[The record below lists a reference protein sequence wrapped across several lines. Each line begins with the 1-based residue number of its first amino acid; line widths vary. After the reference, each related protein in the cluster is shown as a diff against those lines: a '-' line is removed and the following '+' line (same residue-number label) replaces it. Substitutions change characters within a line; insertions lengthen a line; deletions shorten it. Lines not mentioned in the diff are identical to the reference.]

1 MVRISN
7 VTILYSLLILLYLP
21 LTSIAVIHPHPKITN
36 PITKIKNGLQIDPP
50 PLPTAFPKLE
60 ALNETSSFLRNLND
74 ETTLS
79 GAGFIPLESPYQS
92 KLYFAHQYALNS
104 LSTSQSTML
113 VYPYSFTLTSPE
125 QATYQRGGLF
135 SLRPDLFPD
144 QFSYNKFD
152 YILTNTDVK
161 IGKAKALYDINIA
174 ILKFEQEID
183 GDVMDLFYEGSSFCN
198 YFTGYT
204 AKYTTCLLGKE
215 ELMKVK
221 EENSLKTGIV
231 YLNQTHMNNNGLF
244 SDDGSNLFGLL
255 IIPDHSLGS
264 EELITTTYTSKV
276 IDDIKKFIS
285 QGGSVIVSGK
295 SGYLL
300 EKWGILAQST
310 YKTDKLLSSNYEN
323 NSIKL
328 KGYDDTVNK
337 TPDDNIPFEKHLLLM
352 NIEGY
357 SSLISA
363 YPMNDVAANNFQVF
377 ASVEYSS
384 DIQCKN
390 TVSGIYS
397 ELSDSDKSYLP
408 FILYKQY
415 NQGKIILFNG
425 NPLLNT
431 YFVSPIFNAVLF
443 SMTRDMIFNSYIN
456 FGDKKGLPIPG
467 GEGGILIE
475 AKVELMNLFESQISD
490 VELHV
495 WLPNKVGYSN
505 NQLPAK
511 CSYDNAALN
520 DVTLDSTHFDLN
532 THIKCTLGNIP
543 EFGQIDEKFKL
554 EIQDAS
560 VTQKGTDIT
569 VFYPVIKYTE
579 TSTNQIVIL
588 DNHGVKVEAKLG
600 AILRGAINPD
610 PSAMYPFPGRGY
622 PADNVLQ
629 VENKENTIATDVIYH
644 GVLPLVSPI
653 VDGIHQG
660 KIAYALDFYLDY
672 YNKLRNETG
681 DLEQFKVPFD
691 ATGQHEKIYVNK
703 LLKKGIILAADWDQ
717 PVQITKKIDENNIDP
732 DASANDIGTIINI
745 NYSTTIDDPNMILEQ
760 RCFKDS
766 DKFFEL
772 ATQRLMPFI
781 DNTTELGAAV
791 SGIDEADELNTNVNK
806 KTFLFSRNDIYFY
819 DSLGDYQM
827 PRGIDES
834 FVISIDKYPRSSEAC
849 AEVFGF
855 ASNEIIKKGAFNNN
869 DGLVPNEWANLLF
882 KVCNRTQYDPSKPE
896 DLEKLGPDV
905 KYTHYLVPN
914 LDTSITSAGSI
925 RGFVKENTNSK
936 EGHLA
941 MYPMVKFIY
950 AHEGNFKINPEDSRQ
965 GGKIEFQL
973 PCGFIDGVDPI
984 ENDLITFSADQVAF
998 YNITSAGNNKYI
1010 AYFKRGLMPNEQ
1022 YGQPSNISMS
1032 IEKLSDTSQFTME
1045 LNMYEVKYD
1054 VSAIETE
1061 FEYYKDTPVTYTV
1074 TFNYNSFFSFPAVEI
1089 SAHMNRENSTEI
1101 KEYELLMP
1109 YTRFGVYQQE
1119 LIAHRTVYAYLE
1131 AHNVN
1136 DPGIVTRSPTLST
1149 ISNVGIS
1156 SIPTVEYVTH
1166 GEALLIPFAARTSR
1180 IEWKDIWG
1188 RKWNQ
1193 PLRSVFPD
1201 IPPIPPPLK
1210 NFMMSTT
1217 FEIFDAKGKERLL
1230 EWPSDEEAYVHIQ
1243 VKFLNNFPKFF
1254 LSTNCREN
1262 CYPYM
1267 KQYEYTFKNDRV
1279 FTKEPDFDV
1288 IESNEDEY
1296 TRDDGYVA
1304 FGFSSVYGKCYT
1316 TDGAILS
1323 GKKLTQDD
1331 FNLMDYAM
1339 VCGSSENAN
1348 TLKECLTKLE
1358 NVSTLSRRPAGDTTD
1373 NTYNYSPTVESFYPK
1388 GYIKGNM
1395 WDLTHY
1401 DYDDNAMDKAY
1412 RYHCD
1417 NNLPSLDVCPPQ
1429 NPAYYQPHNTV
1440 SFPLFKGFGY
1450 DLSYSREYTLE
1461 RFGDYKGWWSD
1472 NLQNKDNT
1480 LLAGQAVSNDVSV
1493 GKETL
1498 LPDDKWINYRQMN
1511 DPRHVTDLRLK
1522 NVYACLFNQH
1532 RIKIS
1537 PDQSIYAFPDN
1548 VYQNNIIPIL
1558 TTEGLAGSDALNNF
1572 NCSDDIYQYSP
1583 KNISLVDNIVQTVS
1597 DRDWMYFGVNLRG
1610 GARENINFIMKL
1622 KPLQDS
1628 KFEGTTKVQ
1637 DGGRFTYWNPV
1648 NGPNSFL
1655 IVDNVVNVVESSRV
1669 DLTVV
1674 SEVFPSTITTFN
1686 SELYQLYTIEDENE
1700 YLREYTEKTYVNSY
1714 GFGDAAATVYVG
1726 GTNDTSC
1733 KLSPGETTF
1742 VKITL
1747 YNNAGFD
1754 WNMKASAIDFEKLGE
1769 MAISAND
1776 LLMGLVHSIQKPLSY
1791 NFLKIEIPTEI
1802 EQHIHIEPSDHNLQ
1816 TAPQFF
1822 DFENINI
1829 VTIRDGFEGNYFL
1842 KLTIKDTFPDE
1853 LKGKL
1858 HAIKLSIDESY
1869 FDNLPGPNDPT
1880 GIHDYTLKIP
1890 SIKFGVVY
1898 PHDHVNEK
1906 LRGKIFYTLG
1916 RASNIKMRSQINK
1929 ALQVSQVRF
1938 VTPEIINKFRE
1949 ATGDPAETNAK
1960 LQELWNND
1968 VVSTQSSIPFKV
1980 ITQDNDVYLECDFA
1994 STIYSKF
2001 PKENKGEPDTT
2012 KFYFMAKLS
2021 AAQIN
2026 SGYSVMIDNAYVTY
2040 NDWRNKQLT
2049 VYEEEPMKKY
2059 ASAKGAWLQLSYAY
2073 QVVTLD
2079 ENGNYVVA
2087 IDQRVYESDYGIVQV
2102 NVTAKNVGDSISY
2115 YTKFQIDYADGVTFL
2130 ENNFSPNYKYTV
2142 VDNTLKLNSDTTI
2155 APGESY
2161 TETLYFEFAPVNNAR
2176 RLLSSSEGRTI
2187 INRIV
2192 ANIDQTQNEGYS
2204 SVRQVIDSTFVIY
2217 YPQEDKVPL
2226 DVGVFNKGNFT
2237 HPVLDITITTTSTD
2251 YTNAKYS
2258 LYRMTRD
2265 IDAGMQT
2272 LLDKATTNVYEDIPI
2287 SSEQTADVN
2296 QYAVV
2301 YRAEMYNENDKYVT
2315 SLTVEYV
2322 ANTNKDIDEV
2332 GDDNKQNDLWIP
2344 IVAAIAGAIVIGVIV
2359 FLIIRCAKSKKED
2372 DVNKNYPEEKPIRN
2386 VNGQKRIQFNNN
2398 GNVYNDCVSIDNTK
2412 RPALKGEE
2420 IRVHKFK
2427 TTFDF
2432 DY

>member
-1 MVRISN
+1 MVRISKPPL
-7 VTILYSLLILLYLP
+7 LYFLLIFLYLP
-21 LTSIAVIHPHPKITN
+21 LTSIAHVHPHPKLTN

-50 PLPTAFPKLE
+50 PLPTAFPKLS
-60 ALNETSSFLRNLND
+60 NTPDETSSFLRSLND

-79 GAGFIPLESPYQS
+79 NAGFIPLEYPHQTQ
-92 KLYFAHQYALNS
+92 LYFAQQYALKS
-104 LSTSQSTML
+104 LSISESTML
-113 VYPYSFTLTSPE
+113 VYPYSFTFNSSE
-125 QATYQRGGLF
+125 QTTTTYQKGGLF

-152 YILTNTDVK
+152 FILTNTNVK

-204 AKYTTCLLGKE
+204 AKYSTCLLGKE
-215 ELMKVK
+215 ELLKVK
-221 EENSLKTGIV
+221 ESDSLKTGVV

-244 SDDGSNLFGLL
+244 SEDNTNLFGLL

-264 EELITTTYTSKV
+264 EELITANYTSKV
-276 IDDIKKFIS
+276 INDIQTFINN
-285 QGGSVIVSGK
+285 GGTVIVSGK

-300 EKWGILAQST
+300 EKWGILSRGT
-310 YKTDKLLSSNYEN
+310 YRTDKILSSNYEN
-323 NSIKL
+323 NAVQL
-328 KGYDDTVNK
+328 TGYDDVFNK
-337 TPDDNIPFEKHLLLM
+337 QPDDGVAFEKHLLLM
-352 NIEGY
+352 NSEGK

-363 YPMNDVAANNFQVF
+363 YPMNNVSSNNFQVF
-377 ASVEYSS
+377 ASIEYNTH
-384 DIQCKN
+384 IQYKDA
-390 TVSGIYS
+390 VSGIYS
-397 ELSDSDKSYLP
+397 DLEDTDKQYLP
-408 FILYKQY
+408 FILYKQH
-415 NQGKIILFNG
+415 NKGKIILFNG

-431 YFVSPIFNAVLF
+431 YFISPIFNAVLF
-443 SMTRDMIFNSYIN
+443 SMSRDLIFNSYIN
-456 FGDKKGLPIPG
+456 FGGKKGLPIPG

-475 AKVELMNLFESQISD
+475 AKVELLNLFDSQISN

-495 WLPNKVGYSN
+495 WLPNKVAYSN
-505 NQLPAK
+505 GQIPSSCAEDSTTLT
-511 CSYDNAALN
+511 
-520 DVTLDSTHFDLN
+520 DVTLDPNYFDLSS
-532 THIKCTLGNIP
+532 HIKCTLGNIAQ
-543 EFGQIDEKFKL
+543 FGQINEKFKL

-560 VTQKGTDIT
+560 VTQKGIDIT
-569 VFYPVIKYTE
+569 VFYPVVKYTE
-579 TSTNQIVIL
+579 SSTNQVIIL

-610 PSAMYPFPGRGY
+610 PSSMYPFPGRGY

-672 YNKLRNETG
+672 YNELREEAK
-681 DLEQFKVPFD
+681 DEKQFKVPFD
-691 ATGQHEKIYVNK
+691 ATGQNETLYVNR
-703 LLKKGIILAADWDQ
+703 LIKKGIILAADWDQ
-717 PVQITKKIDENNIDP
+717 PVQITKKIDENIVSGSNTID
-732 DASANDIGTIINI
+732 IINI
-745 NYSTTIDDPNMILEQ
+745 NYSTSIDDPNMVLEQ
-760 RCFKDS
+760 RCFQDS

-781 DNTTELGAAV
+781 DNTTDLGAV
-791 SGIDEADELNTNVNK
+791 TSGVDEPDEEKPSVNK

-827 PRGIDES
+827 PRDIDET
-834 FVISIDKYPRSSEAC
+834 FVISIDKFPKSTQAC
-849 AEVFGF
+849 ADVFGF
-855 ASNEIIKKGAFNNN
+855 AENEVINKGAFNNEE
-869 DGLVPNEWANLLF
+869 GLRPNEWANLLF
-882 KVCNRTQYDPSKPE
+882 KVCNRTQYNPFNAT
-896 DLEKLGPDV
+896 DLAKLGPDV
-905 KYTHYLVPN
+905 KLTHYLVPN
-914 LDTSITSAGSI
+914 LDESIKSAGSI
-925 RGFVKENTNSK
+925 RGFKREDGK
-936 EGHLA
+936 KDGYLE

-965 GGKIEFQL
+965 GGKIEFTL
-973 PCGFIDGVDPI
+973 PHSFINGVDPI
-984 ENDLITFSADQVAF
+984 KDDLITFSADQVAF
-998 YNITSAGNNKYI
+998 YNITELGNGKYV

-1022 YGQPSNISMS
+1022 YGQPSNIGMS
-1032 IEKLSDTSQFTME
+1032 IEKLGSSDSFTIE
-1045 LNMYEVKYD
+1045 LKMYEVKYD
-1054 VSAIETE
+1054 VSANETE
-1061 FEYYKDTPVTYTV
+1061 FEYYKSTPVIYSV
-1074 TFNYNSFFSFPAVEI
+1074 TFNYNSFFSFPAIEI

-1109 YTRFGVYQQE
+1109 YTRYGVYQQE

-1136 DPGIVTRSPTLST
+1136 DPGIVSRSSTLST

-1166 GEALLIPFAARTSR
+1166 GEALLIPYAARTSR
-1180 IEWKDIWG
+1180 IEWRDIWG

-1217 FEIFDAKGKERLL
+1217 FEIFDAEGKERLL
-1230 EWPSDEEAYVHIQ
+1230 EWPADEEAYVHIQ

-1254 LSTNCREN
+1254 LSTNCKDN

-1267 KQYEYTFKNDRV
+1267 KNSEYTFQNDRV
-1279 FTKEPDFDV
+1279 FTKTPYFDV
-1288 IESNEDEY
+1288 IEPGEAEY
-1296 TRDDGYVA
+1296 SRNDGYVS
-1304 FGFSSVYGKCYT
+1304 FGFSSVYGKCYQKQ
-1316 TDGAILS
+1316 GAILS
-1323 GKKLTQDD
+1323 GKVLEQSD
-1331 FNLMDYAM
+1331 FDLMDYAM
-1339 VCGSSENAN
+1339 VCGSSEDSAVFEECLKNLEN
-1348 TLKECLTKLE
+1348 ISTLK
-1358 NVSTLSRRPAGDTTD
+1358 RRPTGDTTD
-1373 NTYNYSPTVESFYPK
+1373 NTYNYSPSVEKFYPE

-1429 NPAYYQPHNTV
+1429 NPAYLQPHNTV

-1450 DLSYSREYTLE
+1450 DLSYSKDYTLE

-1480 LLAGQAVSNDVSV
+1480 LLAGQSKSNDVSV

-1511 DPRHVTDLRLK
+1511 DPHGVTKQRLK

-1537 PDQSIYAFPDN
+1537 PSQSIYAFPEN

-1558 TTEGLAGSDALNNF
+1558 TTEGLAGSDALTSF

-1637 DGGRFTYWNPV
+1637 DGGRFVYWNPV

-1655 IVDNVVNVVESSRV
+1655 IVDNVVNTVESSRV
-1669 DLTVV
+1669 DLSVV

-1686 SELYQLYTIEDENE
+1686 AELYQLYTIEDKNE
-1700 YLREYTEKTYVNSY
+1700 YLREYTEKTYINSY
-1714 GFGDAAATVYVG
+1714 GFGDAGATVYVG
-1726 GTNDTSC
+1726 GTEDTSC
-1733 KLSPGETTF
+1733 KLSPGETTY

-1754 WNMKASAIDFEKLGE
+1754 WNMKAGAIDFEVLGD

-1776 LLMGLVHSIQKPLSY
+1776 LLMGLVHSIQRPLSY
-1791 NFLKIEIPTEI
+1791 NFLKINIPAEL
-1802 EQHIHIEPSDHNLQ
+1802 EGYVHIIPSDHNIQ

-1842 KLTIKDTFPDE
+1842 KLTIDESFPDE

-1858 HAIKLSIDESY
+1858 HSIQLSIDESY

-1880 GIHDYTLKIP
+1880 HIHDYTLQIP

-1906 LRGKIFYTLG
+1906 LRGKVFYTLG
-1916 RASNIKMRSQINK
+1916 RATNIKVQSQINK
-1929 ALQVSQVRF
+1929 ALQVTQVRF
-1938 VTPEIINKFRE
+1938 VTPEIINAFRE
-1949 ATGDPAETNAK
+1949 ATSDPAETNAK
-1960 LQELWNND
+1960 LQQLWNNN
-1968 VVSTQSSIPFKV
+1968 VTSTQSSIPFKV
-1980 ITQDNDVYLECDFA
+1980 ITQGNEMYLECDFA
-1994 STIYSKF
+1994 NTIYSKF

-2012 KFYFMAKLS
+2012 TFYFMAKLS
-2021 AAQIN
+2021 APQIN
-2026 SGYSVMIDNAYVTY
+2026 SGYSVMLDYAYVTY
-2040 NDWRNKQLT
+2040 KDWRNKQLT

-2059 ASAKGAWLQLSYAY
+2059 ASAKGAWLQLMYAY
-2073 QVVTLD
+2073 QVVTLN
-2079 ENGNYVVA
+2079 ENGEYVVA
-2087 IDQRVYESDYGIVQV
+2087 IDQRVYEGDTGIVQV

-2115 YTKFQIDYADGVTFL
+2115 YTKFQVDYANGVEFL
-2130 ENNFSPNYKYTV
+2130 ENNFNPNYHYTV
-2142 VDNTLKLNSDTTI
+2142 VDKTLQLNSNTRI

-2161 TETLYFEFAPVNNAR
+2161 TETLYFEFSPLSNANR
-2176 RLLSSSEGRTI
+2176 YLSSTDGRTI
-2187 INRIV
+2187 INRII
-2192 ANIDQTQNEGYS
+2192 ANIDQTEIEGYS
-2204 SVRQVIDSTFVIY
+2204 SVMQVIDSTFVIY
-2217 YPQEDKVPL
+2217 YPQEEKVPL
-2226 DVGVFNKGNFT
+2226 DVGVLNKGNFT

-2251 YTNAKYS
+2251 YPNAKYS
-2258 LYRMTRD
+2258 LYRMTRN
-2265 IDAGMQT
+2265 IDAGMKS
-2272 LLDKATTNVYEDIPI
+2272 LLDKATTNVYEDQPLT
-2287 SSEQTADVN
+2287 SQQTANINSYGVL
-2296 QYAVV
+2296 
-2301 YRAEMYNENDKYVT
+2301 YRAEMYDENDKYVT

-2332 GDDNKQNDLWIP
+2332 GSDNNKPNDLWIP
-2344 IVAAIAGAIVIGVIV
+2344 IVAAFAGAIVIGVLV
-2359 FLIIRCAKSKKED
+2359 FIIYRCVRSKKND
-2372 DVNKNYPEEKPIRN
+2372 NVVNKNFPEEKPIRN
-2386 VNGQKRIQFNNN
+2386 ANGQKRIQFNHNTN
-2398 GNVYNDCVSIDNTK
+2398 NDCISVDNTK